1 MGGAAK
7 LLHNQAKTGFP
18 QETSFK
24 KPVSATETQV
34 LPMRV
39 SSFLPAQV
47 IQAASAR
54 VSFSWI
60 PWKIPADRSAC
71 RQNPKMKKKFRNESN
86 GTSSEPEGSI

>member
-7 LLHNQAKTGFP
+7 LLYNQAKTGFP
-18 QETSFK
+18 QETSLK

-47 IQAASAR
+47 IQASICEGILF
-54 VSFSWI
+54 VDTLED
-60 PWKIPADRSAC
+60 PC
-71 RQNPKMKKKFRNESN
+71 RPLGVQA
-86 GTSSEPEGSI
+86 EPENEKKVSKRIKRYFF